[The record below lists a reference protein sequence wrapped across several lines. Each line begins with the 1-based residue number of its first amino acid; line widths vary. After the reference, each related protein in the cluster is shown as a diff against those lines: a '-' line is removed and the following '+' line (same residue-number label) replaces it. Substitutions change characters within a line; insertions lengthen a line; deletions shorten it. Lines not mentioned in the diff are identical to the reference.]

1 MVSSTSISGG
11 KGRITIWCSLQ
22 LAISNKQYHLLC
34 SSDDQLR
41 CEFKGRAVS
50 SVERHGF
57 SWLNLLTLQV
67 SALPRTS
74 QHLRGEEKKRFAL
87 NVQILKPHSL
97 AENLRRSTAA

>member
-34 SSDDQLR
+34 SSDDQLL